1 MQTGT
6 FAVQLRNPSQLHQHQ
21 MPPNVLSQGNMT
33 WHSGYSPYGYDLV
46 ILINRV
52 KKCYGCGQD
61 FAECYRRELK
71 NIVVRHFD
79 KRVKGKDA
87 QGNLQY
93 TNDFQAAY
101 YHLNPSHIVK
111 KNPVFNGRVS
121 VATELWQSLSSA
133 TQAFTNRPDYMC
145 STCDVNYLCMTVL
158 S

>member
-6 FAVQLRNPSQLHQHQ
+6 FAVELRNPSQLHQHQ

-61 FAECYRRELK
+61 FAECYRREPK

-101 YHLNPSHIVK
+101 YHLNPSHIVR

-133 TQAFTNRPDYMC
+133 TQAFIQSSGLHVQYM
-145 STCDVNYLCMTVL
+145 
-158 S
+158 